1 VTRISRIFHRKESG
15 DAEGSWRA
23 LQYFNSGCNCAESV
37 LLAVAEEVG
46 LGGCRPQRLATA
58 FGAGIAREGR
68 ICGCLTGAAMAVGL
82 RVGRVES
89 NDQKS
94 KELTYFIVDAI
105 FKSFIARLHTVECRD
120 LTGIDF
126 DDAQRKRFLLRAER
140 CLTSHNERA
149 CPFPEWIHL
158 KWHHCILGCM
168 QCQTICPENKNVE
181 HWVDIGATFSHD
193 ETTLLLESTSVQE
206 LPERTKREQKRLAL
220 IEYLEILP
228 RNLKALIKQENQL
241 IGVV

>member
-1 VTRISRIFHRKESG
+1 
-15 DAEGSWRA
+15 
-23 LQYFNSGCNCAESV
+23 
-37 LLAVAEEVG
+37 
-46 LGGCRPQRLATA
+46 
-58 FGAGIAREGR
+58 
-68 ICGCLTGAAMAVGL
+68 
-82 RVGRVES
+82 
-89 NDQKS
+89 
-94 KELTYFIVDAI
+94 
-105 FKSFIARLHTVECRD
+105 
-120 LTGIDF
+120 
-126 DDAQRKRFLLRAER
+126 
-140 CLTSHNERA
+140 
-149 CPFPEWIHL
+149 
-158 KWHHCILGCM
+158 M